1 MTDPQEQKAAQ
12 QSPRGPTTVI
22 EDNVVRS
29 AAPQPPVPDCDFPT
43 CLRNAW
49 KEFADRTAL
58 IDNSTVERCTYGEL
72 EEMCSRIATGL
83 RSLGFGPGD
92 MAGFHCVTSMDAIV
106 AFYGVVLAGGRA
118 VMAKPN
124 LSERELCYQFEDSC
138 PSLVFCD
145 GNNVEKVVATQKK
158 VPSIKTLVVFG
169 EHAAA
174 HSFESLR
181 KTPLSE
187 CQAAPAAADPS
198 SVLFVLY
205 SSGTTG
211 QPKGVMISHRNVVA
225 QFISAGAGPKSARQY
240 INIGTA
246 PFTHASGVL
255 MLNSILARGDTMVVL
270 AYPDPNVLI
279 PAIAKHK
286 VSFLLQFPTYL
297 RMMLKSPL
305 LEEYD
310 LSSLMMISLTGSTAP
325 PDLVAETRAKLKVY
339 AVGQGKCF
347 SAVQRYTVRHGD
359 VSRLAPD
366 FIGAEEHKSSSPCS
380 SKGTHKHHVVIPGSS
395 NLGGRG
401 YGLTESFGAGTFSFG
416 VSVSSDCVGA
426 PNFMSSLKQV
436 VDVNTGKKLGPGQRG
451 EIRIKSPCCAMGY
464 LNNSQATAELY
475 DEEGFLKTGDIGYYS
490 DQGLFY
496 ITDRMKDLIK
506 CMEQQVP
513 PAELEALLLQHGA
526 VHDVAVVGVPHNEYG
541 EAARAF
547 IVIKEGHDPSDTL
560 KDELWNI
567 VADHASYQKHLHG
580 GIEFVSSIPKSFTG
594 KPLRAVLRSDYY
606 TKSMQPSH

>member
-43 CLRNAW
+43 CLRNAL

-58 IDNSTVERCTYGEL
+58 IDNSTDERCTYGEL

-83 RSLGFGPGD
+83 RSLGFGLGD
-92 MAGFHCVTSMDAIV
+92 MAGFYCVTSMDAIV

-145 GNNVEKVVATQKK
+145 GNNVEKVVAAQKK

-174 HSFESLR
+174 QSFESLR

-339 AVGQGKCF
+339 AVGQG
-347 SAVQRYTVRHGD
+347 
-359 VSRLAPD
+359 
-366 FIGAEEHKSSSPCS
+366 
-380 SKGTHKHHVVIPGSS
+380 
-395 NLGGRG
+395 
-401 YGLTESFGAGTFSFG
+401 
-416 VSVSSDCVGA
+416 
-426 PNFMSSLKQV
+426 
-436 VDVNTGKKLGPGQRG
+436 
-451 EIRIKSPCCAMGY
+451 
-464 LNNSQATAELY
+464 
-475 DEEGFLKTGDIGYYS
+475 DIGYYS

-547 IVIKEGHDPSDTL
+547 IVIKEGHDPSDML

>member
-1 MTDPQEQKAAQ
+1 MIVDRNISMTDPQEQKAAQ

-43 CLRNAW
+43 CLRNAL

-58 IDNSTVERCTYGEL
+58 IDNSTDERCTYGEL

-83 RSLGFGPGD
+83 RSLGFGLGD
-92 MAGFHCVTSMDAIV
+92 MAGFYCVTSMDAIV

-145 GNNVEKVVATQKK
+145 GNNVEKVVAAQKK

-339 AVGQGKCF
+339 AVGQG
-347 SAVQRYTVRHGD
+347 
-359 VSRLAPD
+359 
-366 FIGAEEHKSSSPCS
+366 
-380 SKGTHKHHVVIPGSS
+380 
-395 NLGGRG
+395 

-426 PNFMSSLKQV
+426 PNFMSSLKV